1 MKTQTTTMTILLAL
15 CILFFTALASWA
27 GTATMSKKKTMIRSK
42 PILVT
47 KKGVPDLIVSINTT
61 AGLEAG
67 KKIPVCKITVKNI
80 GKGIA
85 KGTQS
90 AGNNGYMVDVILS
103 SDGHVPMSF
112 ASYSS
117 NFHEDVL
124 LSGGRISNTPDLN
137 PGQSETFDLSNVL
150 TIPADTPSGSY
161 CIGGFVDS
169 AKKVK
174 ESNERNNTTCQR
186 VKIKGKPYERP
197 MQVSFPGMS
206 QDFQV
211 VTGKIKIKVVFTKPV
226 KKVTLVPRTNFI
238 VETEKDQNAH
248 GTITWVNNHTLIWTS
263 TKDVKDLLGFH
274 PDGFF
279 KLIINDSV
287 KDTTGINLDGDK
299 DGSTGGTFEN
309 NFILIG

>member
-1 MKTQTTTMTILLAL
+1 MKTQTKLTTILLAL
-15 CILFFTALASWA
+15 CIIFCTAVASWA
-27 GTATMSKKKTMIRSK
+27 GTTTMSKKKTMIRSK

-47 KKGVPDLIVSINTT
+47 KKGVPDLIVSINVT

-67 KKIPVCKITVKNI
+67 KKIPACKVTVKNI
-80 GKGIA
+80 GKGFA

-90 AGNNGYMVDVILS
+90 AGNNGYMVDVVLS
-103 SDGHVPMSF
+103 SDGLIPMSL
-112 ASYSS
+112 AGYSP

-124 LSGGRISNTPDLN
+124 LSGGRISNTPDLK
-137 PGQSETFDLSNVL
+137 PGESETFDLSNVL
-150 TIPADTPSGSY
+150 TIPSDTPSGSY

-197 MQVSFPGMS
+197 LQVSFPGMS

-211 VTGKIKIKVVFTKPV
+211 VAGKIRIKVVFTKSV
-226 KKVTLVPRTNFI
+226 KKATLVPRTNFI
-238 VETEKDQNAH
+238 VETGKDPNAH
-248 GTITWVNNHTLIWTS
+248 GTTTWVNNRTLIWTS
-263 TKDVKDLLGFH
+263 VKDVHDLLEFR

-287 KDTTGINLDGDK
+287 KDTTGTNLDGDK
-299 DGSTGGTFEN
+299 
-309 NFILIG
+309 